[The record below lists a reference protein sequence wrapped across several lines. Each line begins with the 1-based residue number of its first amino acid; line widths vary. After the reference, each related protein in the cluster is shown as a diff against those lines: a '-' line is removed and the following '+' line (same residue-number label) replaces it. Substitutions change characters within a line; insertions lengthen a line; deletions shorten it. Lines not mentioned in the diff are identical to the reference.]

1 MALISRDELRELM
14 ETRLN
19 PSVSIFL
26 PTHRA
31 GKEIQQDP
39 IRLKNLL
46 TEAEKRLIAGG
57 MRSPDARDLLA
68 PASSLLEDGW
78 FWRHQSDGLAIFLNQ
93 ELSRSYR
100 LPLEF
105 TDLLVISDNF
115 HIKPLLPLI
124 SGDENFYILAL
135 SQNENRLLEGTR
147 FGIDQVDLEN
157 VPDSMAEALR
167 FDLTER
173 QLQYHTKSSP
183 KGGQRDALYHG
194 QGAVSNGEKEDI
206 LRYFQQ
212 VNKGVQETLQNE
224 TAPLIL
230 AGVDYLLPIYHEAN
244 TYPYL
249 IEPGIEGNPEALSPQ
264 ELHERAWEKIASY
277 FQRDMKEAIGRY
289 KQVAS
294 SDQASKDLSETISI
308 AYHGGVDTLFIRKDA
323 QRWGHF
329 DPVANTLDLHASHQ
343 PGDDDLLDTCAVHT
357 YINGGKVY
365 LVEPNIMPAD
375 ASLAAIFRY
384 EVPSQ
389 AAPKPSE

>member
-1 MALISRDELRELM
+1 MALVSRDELRELM

-46 TEAEKRLIAGG
+46 TEAEKSLIAGG
-57 MRSPDARDLLA
+57 MRTPDARDLLA

-93 ELSRSYR
+93 DLSRSYR

-105 TDLLVISDNF
+105 AELLVVSDNF

-124 SGDENFYILAL
+124 SGDGDFYILAL
-135 SQNENRLLEGTR
+135 SQNENRLMEGTR
-147 FGIDQVDLEN
+147 YGIDQVNLEN
-157 VPDSMAEALR
+157 VPESMAEALR

-194 QGAVSNGEKEDI
+194 QGTVSNGEKEDI
-206 LRYFQQ
+206 LRYFRQ
-212 VNKGVQETLQNE
+212 VNEGIQELLQNE

-244 TYPYL
+244 TYPHL
-249 IEPGIEGNPEALSPQ
+249 IETGIEGNPEALSPQ
-264 ELHERAWEKIASY
+264 ELHERAWEKVEPY
-277 FQRDMKEAIGRY
+277 FQQDIKKAVGRY
-289 KQVAS
+289 KQVANS
-294 SDQASKDLSETISI
+294 EQASKDLSETILT
-308 AYHGGVDTLFIRKDA
+308 AFHGGVDTLFVRKNA

-329 DPVANTLDLHASHQ
+329 DPESNTLDLHTSHQ
-343 PGDDDLLDTCAVHT
+343 PGDEDLLDTCAVHT

-365 LVEPNIMPAD
+365 VVESDKMPAD
-375 ASLAAIFRY
+375 GSLAAIFRY

-389 AAPKPSE
+389 VVPKSSK